1 MAGLEHDSERDDAMG
16 LGPEERVNNFA
27 VVARS
32 ALADAGLPCTDED
45 IELLAMVAQ
54 VLGPG
59 LAALNEVDLRLL
71 APEHDLDPS
80 RAPR

>member
-1 MAGLEHDSERDDAMG
+1 
-16 LGPEERVNNFA
+16 VNDFA
-27 VVARS
+27 VVARA

-45 IELLAMVAQ
+45 LELLAMVAQ

-71 APEHDLDPS
+71 GPEHDLDPS